1 MVADIVASSAGR
13 GVDPV
18 ASGKQE
24 GYAKL
29 MANCVALNPA
39 AGSAETM
46 VNAVDCYIA
55 STVQAGYANLLGE
68 GSVFSVALT
77 IALTIYVAIIGYRL
91 IFGRSSLSV
100 GEMMPRMIMI
110 GAVLALTS
118 NWATYQVLVYD
129 VLTDGPHE
137 IVRAI
142 NPNDGNIRGMTER
155 VDMLSGRMVDL
166 ADAWTEFDARP
177 EQMLPASPTAPAPG
191 ALPVT
196 ANNITAVVAP
206 KDSLGPNMLL
216 FSALLLVLASA
227 GILVVAKIILGLLL
241 LLGPVFAVLGL
252 LASTRGLALGWGRAA
267 IMMALVPIMTMI
279 TSAGALAALEPI
291 LTQMYVSAGQGD
303 FSLRAALTILVIV
316 LIMVAVAV
324 QLFRIGRTIVSGW
337 TLPFGQ
343 HRAVDNMA
351 SAPAADVPV
360 PSNNV
365 VYNERMQSLVGAI
378 ERSAAAT
385 ANMGPGNPRRILL
398 PQPSYADANQAGQK
412 NNYSDRRISRGP
424 VNAVR
429 APIKAIR
436 NVA

>member
-1 MVADIVASSAGR
+1 
-13 GVDPV
+13 
-18 ASGKQE
+18 
-24 GYAKL
+24 

-46 VNAVDCYIA
+46 VNTVDCYVQ

-142 NPNDGNIRGMTER
+142 NPNDGNVRGMTER

-177 EQMLPASPTAPAPG
+177 EQMLPASPTAPAP
-191 ALPVT
+191 ATLPVT
-196 ANNITAVVAP
+196 ANNITTFVAP

-227 GILVVAKIILGLLL
+227 GVLVVAKIILGLLL

-252 LASTRGLALGWGRAA
+252 FPSTRGLAIGWGRAA

-343 HRAVDNMA
+343 HRAVDNLV
-351 SAPAADVPV
+351 SAPVADVPM
-360 PSNNV
+360 PSSNV

-385 ANMGPGNPRRILL
+385 ANMGPGNARRILL
-398 PQPSYADANQAGQK
+398 PHPAYADANQAGQP

>member
-1 MVADIVASSAGR
+1 MAS
-13 GVDPV
+13 
-18 ASGKQE
+18 
-24 GYAKL
+24 
-29 MANCVALNPA
+29 CVTLNPA

-46 VNAVDCYIA
+46 VNAVDCYIGA
-55 STVQAGYANLLGE
+55 TVQAGYANLLGQ

-129 VLTDGPHE
+129 VLTEGPQE

-142 NPNDGNIRGMTER
+142 NPDDGDVRGITER
-155 VDMLSGRMVDL
+155 IDVLSGRMVDL

-177 EQMLPASPTAPAPG
+177 EQMLPTNTTATEPAT
-191 ALPVT
+191 LPVT
-196 ANNITAVVAP
+196 ANNITAFVAP

-216 FSALLLVLASA
+216 FSALFLVLASA
-227 GILVVAKIILGLLL
+227 GVLVVAKIILGLLL
-241 LLGPVFAVLGL
+241 LLGPIFAVLGL
-252 LASTRGLALGWGRAA
+252 FASTRGLALGWGRAA
-267 IMMALVPIMTMI
+267 IIMALVPVMTMI
-279 TSAGALAALEPI
+279 TSAGAVAALEPI

-303 FSLRAALTILVIV
+303 FSLRGALTILVIV

-337 TLPFGQ
+337 TLSFGQ
-343 HRAVDNMA
+343 GRTIDSQV
-351 SAPAADVPV
+351 SAPVANVPM
-360 PSNNV
+360 PSSNI
-365 VYNERMQSLVGAI
+365 VYNERMQSLIGAI

-385 ANMGPGNPRRILL
+385 ASSSPSNPRGILL
-398 PQPSYADANQAGQK
+398 PQRVNADADQARQK
-412 NNYSDRRISRGP
+412 TSYSDRRISRGP
-424 VNAVR
+424 VNAIR

>member
-1 MVADIVASSAGR
+1 MAG
-13 GVDPV
+13 
-18 ASGKQE
+18 
-24 GYAKL
+24 
-29 MANCVALNPA
+29 CVALNPA

-46 VNAVDCYIA
+46 VNAVDCYIG
-55 STVQAGYANLLGE
+55 STVQAGYANLLGQ
-68 GSVFSVALT
+68 GSMFSVALT

-129 VLTDGPHE
+129 VLTDGPQE
-137 IVRAI
+137 IVRAV
-142 NPNDGNIRGMTER
+142 NPENGDARGITER
-155 VDMLSGRMVDL
+155 IDVLSGRMVDL

-177 EQMLPASPTAPAPG
+177 EQMLPTNPITTEPATPP
-191 ALPVT
+191 ATV
-196 ANNITAVVAP
+196 NNIAAFVAP

-216 FSALLLVLASA
+216 FSALFLVLASA
-227 GILVVAKIILGLLL
+227 GILVVTKIILGLLL

-252 LASTRGLALGWGRAA
+252 FASTRGLALGWGRAA
-267 IMMALVPIMTMI
+267 VMMALVPVMTMI
-279 TSAGALAALEPI
+279 TSAGAVAAIEPL

-303 FSLRAALTILVIV
+303 FALRAALTILVIV

-324 QLFRIGRTIVSGW
+324 QLFRIGRTIVSSW
-337 TLPFGQ
+337 TLSFGQ
-343 HRAVDNMA
+343 RRTIDNQI
-351 SAPAADVPV
+351 SAPVANYPL
-360 PSNNV
+360 PSTNV

-385 ANMGPGNPRRILL
+385 ASISPGNPRGILL
-398 PQPSYADANQAGQK
+398 PQRVYADTGPAGHQ
-412 NNYSDRRISRGP
+412 NSYSDRRISRGS

>member
-1 MVADIVASSAGR
+1 
-13 GVDPV
+13 
-18 ASGKQE
+18 
-24 GYAKL
+24 
-29 MANCVALNPA
+29 
-39 AGSAETM
+39 
-46 VNAVDCYIA
+46 
-55 STVQAGYANLLGE
+55 
-68 GSVFSVALT
+68 
-77 IALTIYVAIIGYRL
+77 
-91 IFGRSSLSV
+91 
-100 GEMMPRMIMI
+100 MPRMIMI

-142 NPNDGNIRGMTER
+142 NPNDGNVRGMTER

-177 EQMLPASPTAPAPG
+177 EQMLPASPAAPAPG

-196 ANNITAVVAP
+196 ANNITAFVAP

-216 FSALLLVLASA
+216 FSALFLVLASA
-227 GILVVAKIILGLLL
+227 GVLVVAKIILGLLL

-252 LASTRGLALGWGRAA
+252 FPSTRGLAVGWGRAA

-351 SAPAADVPV
+351 SAPAADVAM

-385 ANMGPGNPRRILL
+385 ANMSPGNARRILL
-398 PQPSYADANQAGQK
+398 PQPAYADANQAGQP

>member
-1 MVADIVASSAGR
+1 
-13 GVDPV
+13 
-18 ASGKQE
+18 
-24 GYAKL
+24 
-29 MANCVALNPA
+29 MARCVTINPS

-46 VNAVDCYIA
+46 VNAVDCYIG
-55 STVQAGYANLLGE
+55 STVQAGYANLLGQ

-129 VLTDGPHE
+129 VLTDGPQE

-142 NPNDGNIRGMTER
+142 NPDDGNVRGITER

-177 EQMLPASPTAPAPG
+177 EQVLPTNPTATEPAT
-191 ALPVT
+191 LPVT
-196 ANNITAVVAP
+196 ANNITAFVAP

-216 FSALLLVLASA
+216 LSALFLVLASA
-227 GILVVAKIILGLLL
+227 GVLVVAKIILGLLL
-241 LLGPVFAVLGL
+241 LLGPLFAVLGL
-252 LASTRGLALGWGRAA
+252 FASTRGLALGWGRAA
-267 IMMALVPIMTMI
+267 VMMALVPVMTMI
-279 TSAGALAALEPI
+279 TSAGAVAALEPI

-343 HRAVDNMA
+343 GRAIDNQV
-351 SAPAADVPV
+351 SAPVANDPL

-365 VYNERMQSLVGAI
+365 VYNERMQSLIGAI
-378 ERSAAAT
+378 ERSAQASASSS
-385 ANMGPGNPRRILL
+385 PGNPRGILL
-398 PQPSYADANQAGQK
+398 PQRVYSDADHAAQK
-412 NNYSDRRISRGP
+412 TIYSDRRISRGP
-424 VNAVR
+424 VHAVR

>member
-1 MVADIVASSAGR
+1 
-13 GVDPV
+13 
-18 ASGKQE
+18 
-24 GYAKL
+24 
-29 MANCVALNPA
+29 
-39 AGSAETM
+39 M
-46 VNAVDCYIA
+46 VNAVDCYIG
-55 STVQAGYANLLGE
+55 STVQAGYANLLGQ

-129 VLTDGPHE
+129 VLTDGPQE

-142 NPNDGNIRGMTER
+142 NPDDGNVRGITER

-177 EQMLPASPTAPAPG
+177 EQVLPTNPTATEPAT
-191 ALPVT
+191 LPVT
-196 ANNITAVVAP
+196 ANNITAFVAP

-216 FSALLLVLASA
+216 LSALFLVLASA
-227 GILVVAKIILGLLL
+227 GVLVVAKIILGLLL
-241 LLGPVFAVLGL
+241 LLGPLFAVLGL
-252 LASTRGLALGWGRAA
+252 FASTRGLALGWGRAA
-267 IMMALVPIMTMI
+267 VMMALVPVMTMI
-279 TSAGALAALEPI
+279 TSAGAVAALEPI

-343 HRAVDNMA
+343 GRAIDNQV
-351 SAPAADVPV
+351 SAPVANDPL

-365 VYNERMQSLVGAI
+365 VYNERMQSLIGAI
-378 ERSAAAT
+378 ERSAQASASSS
-385 ANMGPGNPRRILL
+385 PGNPRGILL
-398 PQPSYADANQAGQK
+398 PQRVYSDADHAAQK
-412 NNYSDRRISRGP
+412 TIYSDRRISRGP
-424 VNAVR
+424 VHAVR

>member
-1 MVADIVASSAGR
+1 MAS
-13 GVDPV
+13 
-18 ASGKQE
+18 
-24 GYAKL
+24 
-29 MANCVALNPA
+29 CVTINPS

-46 VNAVDCYIA
+46 VNAVDCYIG
-55 STVQAGYANLLGE
+55 STVQAGYANLLGQ

-129 VLTDGPHE
+129 VLTDGPQE

-142 NPNDGNIRGMTER
+142 NPEDGDVRGITER
-155 VDMLSGRMVDL
+155 VDMLSGRMLDL

-177 EQMLPASPTAPAPG
+177 DQMLPTNPITTETAT
-191 ALPVT
+191 LPVT
-196 ANNITAVVAP
+196 ANNITAFVAP

-216 FSALLLVLASA
+216 LSALFLVLASA
-227 GILVVAKIILGLLL
+227 GVLVVTKIILGVLL

-252 LASTRGLALGWGRAA
+252 FASTRGLALGWGRAA
-267 IMMALVPIMTMI
+267 VMMALVPIMTMI
-279 TSAGALAALEPI
+279 TSAGAVAALEPI

-337 TLPFGQ
+337 TLSFGQ
-343 HRAVDNMA
+343 GRAIDNQV
-351 SAPAADVPV
+351 SAPVANDPL
-360 PSNNV
+360 PSSNV
-365 VYNERMQSLVGAI
+365 VYNERMQSLIGAI
-378 ERSAAAT
+378 ERSAQASASSS
-385 ANMGPGNPRRILL
+385 PGNPRGILL
-398 PQPSYADANQAGQK
+398 PQRVYSDADHAAQK
-412 NNYSDRRISRGP
+412 TSYSDRRISRGP
-424 VNAVR
+424 VHAVR

>member
-1 MVADIVASSAGR
+1 
-13 GVDPV
+13 
-18 ASGKQE
+18 
-24 GYAKL
+24 
-29 MANCVALNPA
+29 MANCVALNPT

-142 NPNDGNIRGMTER
+142 NPNDGNMRGMTER

-196 ANNITAVVAP
+196 ANNITALVAP

-216 FSALLLVLASA
+216 LSALLLVLASA
-227 GILVVAKIILGLLL
+227 GVLVVAKIILGLLL

-252 LASTRGLALGWGRAA
+252 FPSTRGLAIGWGRAA
-267 IMMALVPIMTMI
+267 VMMALVPIMTMI
-279 TSAGALAALEPI
+279 TSTGALAALEPI

-351 SAPAADVPV
+351 SGPAADVPM

-385 ANMGPGNPRRILL
+385 ANMGPDNARRILL
-398 PQPSYADANQAGQK
+398 PQPAYAGASQAGQP

>member
-1 MVADIVASSAGR
+1 MPSCI
-13 GVDPV
+13 
-18 ASGKQE
+18 
-24 GYAKL
+24 
-29 MANCVALNPA
+29 ALNPA

-46 VNAVDCYIA
+46 VNAVDCYIQ
-55 STVQAGYANLLGE
+55 STVQAGYANLLGQ
-68 GSVFSVALT
+68 GSIFSVALT

-91 IFGRSSLSV
+91 IFGRSTLNMS
-100 GEMMPRMIMI
+100 EMMPRMVMI

-129 VLTDGPHE
+129 VLTDGPQE

-142 NPNDGNIRGMTER
+142 NPNDGDVRGITER
-155 VDMLSGRMVDL
+155 VDVLSGRMVDL

-177 EQMLPASPTAPAPG
+177 DQMSPGGATALAPDALPATVSG
-191 ALPVT
+191 
-196 ANNITAVVAP
+196 ITAFVAP

-227 GILVVAKIILGLLL
+227 GVLVVAKIILGLLL
-241 LLGPVFAVLGL
+241 MLGPIFAVLGL
-252 LASTRGLALGWGRAA
+252 FTSTRGLTLGWGRAA
-267 IMMALVPIMTMI
+267 VLMALVPVM
-279 TSAGALAALEPI
+279 A
-291 LTQMYVSAGQGD
+291 QMYVSAGQGV

-316 LIMVAVAV
+316 LIMVAVSV

-337 TLPFGQ
+337 TLSFGQQ
-343 HRAVDNMA
+343 HRAVDHLA
-351 SAPAADVPV
+351 SAPAADVPM

-398 PQPSYADANQAGQK
+398 PQPAYADANQAGQK
-412 NNYSDRRISRGP
+412 NNYSDRRISRGS